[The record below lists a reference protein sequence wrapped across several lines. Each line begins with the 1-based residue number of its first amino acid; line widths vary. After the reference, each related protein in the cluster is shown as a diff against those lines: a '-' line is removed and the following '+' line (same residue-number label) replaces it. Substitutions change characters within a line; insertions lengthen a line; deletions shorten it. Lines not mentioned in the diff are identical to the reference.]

1 MNLKKNIAISETGFL
16 FNPTSGDS
24 YSLNPIGK
32 EIVTLLQ
39 ENKTYEE
46 VKTKIL
52 SAYSTDN
59 DTFEKDY
66 YDFITMLKNYKLIE
80 NA

>member
-52 SAYSTDN
+52 SGYATDN

-66 YDFITMLKNYKLIE
+66 YDFISMLKNYKLIE